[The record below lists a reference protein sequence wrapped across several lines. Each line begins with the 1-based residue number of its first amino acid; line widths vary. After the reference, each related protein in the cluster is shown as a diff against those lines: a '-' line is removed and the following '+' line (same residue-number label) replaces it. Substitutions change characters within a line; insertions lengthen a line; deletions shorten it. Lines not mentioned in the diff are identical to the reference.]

1 MQVVETIED
10 LNEWREGITDTV
22 GLVPTMGYLHDGHL
36 ALVRRAREEN
46 DQVAVSIFVNPRQ
59 FGPNEDFA
67 RYPRDTTRDL
77 SLLRDAAVDCV
88 FLPSVDEI
96 YPPGFSTTVD
106 VEGLGRRLEG
116 LSRPGHFR
124 GVATVV
130 ARLLNLVRP
139 TRAYFGQKDA
149 QQVAVVRR
157 MTADL
162 ALPTEIIAVPTVRDA
177 DGLALSSR
185 NIFLSIDER
194 TAALSLWR
202 ALARAEDAFTAG
214 ERKAEV
220 LREIVC
226 LELELQPLVQIDYV
240 SVADSA
246 SFEELDLVDRPATI
260 ALAVWLGRTRLIDNV
275 ALES

>member
-1 MQVVETIED
+1 MRVVETVED
-10 LNEWREGITDTV
+10 LNEWRDAVSGTV

-36 ALVRRAREEN
+36 ALVRRARDEI

-77 SLLRDAAVDCV
+77 TLLREAAVDVV
-88 FLPSVDEI
+88 FLPNIEEI

-106 VEGLGRRLEG
+106 VEGLGGRLEG
-116 LSRPGHFR
+116 ASRPGHFR

-130 ARLLNLVRP
+130 ACLLNLVRP

-162 ALPTEIIAVPTVRDA
+162 ALSTEIVAVPTVRDA

-185 NIFLSIDER
+185 NIFLSIEER
-194 TAALSLWR
+194 TAVLSLWR
-202 ALARAEDAFTAG
+202 SLVRATDAFTAG
-214 ERKAEV
+214 ERDAET
-220 LREIVC
+220 LRQIVC

-246 SFEELDLVDRPATI
+246 SFEELDVVDRPSTLAI
-260 ALAVWLGRTRLIDNV
+260 AVWVGRTRLIDNV
-275 ALES
+275 PLIS